1 LSKILIVDDDRDLL
15 NACTVGLEALG
26 HEVHTVV
33 NGSEGLSTV
42 AVQPPD
48 VMVLDLGLPDLDGV
62 EVCRRIRKWTDMPI
76 IILSADGTEDR
87 KVEALDNG
95 ADDYMTKPFGMRELD
110 ARVRATLRHRRNVD
124 EQSTELDVGLL
135 HIDLVHHEAIYD
147 GGRLDLTPK
156 EFEFLAYLSRHVGK
170 VCTRRMTKKNSTT
183 SRFTHI
189 ASGENSEMSGGAFC
203 RVTHLL
209 ATGWY
214 RRLTVDNGA
223 GLEPPAPLTAACAA
237 RTGRV
242 LAFVG
247 PAGQTLSLWS

>member
-1 LSKILIVDDDRDLL
+1 MSKILIVDDDRDLL

-170 VCTRRMTKKNSTT
+170 VCTRRMILENVWGPGYEKEQHYLKVYAYRIRRKLGDERG
-183 SRFTHI
+183 RFLQ
-189 ASGENSEMSGGAFC
+189 SDPSVG
-203 RVTHLL
+203 
-209 ATGWY
+209 Y
-214 RRLTVDNGA
+214 RLV
-223 GLEPPAPLTAACAA
+223 PPTD
-237 RTGRV
+237 RR
-242 LAFVG
+242 
-247 PAGQTLSLWS
+247 